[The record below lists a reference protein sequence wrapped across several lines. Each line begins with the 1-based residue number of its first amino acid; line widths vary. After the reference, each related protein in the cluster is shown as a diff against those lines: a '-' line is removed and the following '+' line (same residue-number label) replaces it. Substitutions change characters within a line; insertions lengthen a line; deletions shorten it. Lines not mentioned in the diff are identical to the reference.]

1 MADTFRAMCAELNFI
16 WGKLT
21 NLDDLFEN
29 MIPLINRARALLA
42 QPEPVGLTQQGGGD
56 EPLIGDYVLATKWSD
71 GDPCDHFCVGFFS
84 GKDRDRYKV
93 VDADGNLFRANG
105 FRRCETIT
113 QEEGELILSL
123 KIGDQT
129 GPSVWWH
136 LKKIRGIGAQPEPE
150 GLTDEELL
158 RTYGKAKRD
167 HCYEGDA
174 DDWPKKSERAATVA
188 GLRAAIAADRA
199 HHPTHQP
206 VAVSERLPGPED
218 CDEQGRCFFHSVGR
232 AWRDW
237 YLLKVSSASETET
250 HWLPFNALP
259 LPQVHDLL
267 HPSTSHPNR

>member
-1 MADTFRAMCAELNFI
+1 MTNPYRAMCAELLRRWDAAN
-16 WGKLT
+16 GDHDL
-21 NLDDLFEN
+21 LDVADA
-29 MIPLINRARALLA
+29 MDRARTLLA
-42 QPEPVGLTQQGGGD
+42 QPEAGVLTQQGGGD

-150 GLTDEELL
+150 DPTYEE
-158 RTYGKAKRD
+158 
-167 HCYEGDA
+167 
-174 DDWPKKSERAATVA
+174 
-188 GLRAAIAADRA
+188 I
-199 HHPTHQP
+199 
-206 VAVSERLPGPED
+206 
-218 CDEQGRCFFHSVGR
+218 
-232 AWRDW
+232 
-237 YLLKVSSASETET
+237 TE
-250 HWLPFNALP
+250 LAN
-259 LPQVHDLL
+259 D
-267 HPSTSHPNR
+267 